1 MLTYGR
7 PHRAGIR
14 PLEGHSLRP
23 LAVDDCVKRC
33 LQTLCALVVAMNLLA
48 PRASAQVMAQMA
60 MGDEEQTNQP
70 GGFQLKKEDRK
81 IIDALTDFER
91 YRDKKAWDLAFRSI
105 TTLTETPSKGM
116 IQAKDGFWFPS
127 NVRIFK
133 SLVSLP
139 PEGREAY
146 RAFNDAK
153 AKQMFEQAKSPDA
166 ADEIPAL
173 RKVYEQFFVTSVG
186 PLAADRLGDAYFET
200 GDFLAA
206 EATWASVMS
215 NAPDADLSPAKLCV
229 KRAVALSRSGQ
240 IARLRDLAQTVHE
253 KFAAEKVIVAG
264 NEIAVAEYIDSLISS
279 STTKPI
285 DEEVAQSDFRLPE
298 KDEPLWQ
305 MEFAGEEVME
315 ALRNSLNNMGW
326 GQWMSNL
333 TNFVPPATVD
343 EKRVYVNF
351 LGICFA
357 LDAKSGK
364 LLWRTDKFTDII
376 GKAQEFA
383 NYGLD
388 TDRYMMIPAGE
399 FVLAVRVPIK
409 RVNYQEPFRLSC
421 LIGETGK
428 QKWSSESGSLSSW
441 SFAGSPIVSGQSVL
455 AVAAPQNS
463 RDLSLLSIKLDT
475 GRLEWSMP
483 LGTMQVGNS
492 YRGEPQIPT
501 PTLVQRGE
509 MLYVL
514 TNNYALLAVNMA
526 ARRVEWAFTFG
537 APPMVGNQ
545 NYYWGEQVSKPIE
558 SPAVAVIRG
567 GDLFIKETSGDAVYD
582 IDLSG
587 PTLRW
592 RRPASAADQIASV
605 GPQRMLLLGDEA
617 SAIDMNGE
625 RPMLWSLRLPALT
638 GQMRPITAGDSF
650 YAFVSRGIF
659 QIDAKTGDTK
669 RIFRGADR
677 DALGGQLYVM
687 PDKLIAVSNLKVT
700 AYPLNKT
707 AATAAK

>member
-1 MLTYGR
+1 L
-7 PHRAGIR
+7 
-14 PLEGHSLRP
+14 
-23 LAVDDCVKRC
+23 
-33 LQTLCALVVAMNLLA
+33 LVVAAFA
-48 PRASAQVMAQMA
+48 PRASAQIMAQVA
-60 MGDEEQTNQP
+60 GEEDQTNQP

-81 IIDALTDFER
+81 IIDALADFER
-91 YRDKKAWDLAFRSI
+91 YRDKKAWDMAFRSV

-153 AKQMFEQAKSPDA
+153 AKQLFEQAKSPDA
-166 ADEIPAL
+166 NDEIPSL
-173 RKVYEQFFVTSVG
+173 RKIYEQFFVTSVG
-186 PLAADRLGDAYFET
+186 PAAADRLGDAYFET

-206 EATWASVMS
+206 ESVWATIMS
-215 NAPDADLSPAKLCV
+215 NAPDADLPPARLCV

-240 IARLRDLAQTVHE
+240 ITRLRDLAQMVHE
-253 KFAAEKVIVAG
+253 KYATEKVTVGG
-264 NEIAVAEYIDSLISS
+264 NEVVVADYIESLISS
-279 STTKPI
+279 STTRPV
-285 DEEVAQSDFRLPE
+285 DGEVAQADFRLPE
-298 KDEPLWQ
+298 KDDPTWQ
-305 MEFAGEEVME
+305 MEFAGEDILS

-333 TNFVPPATVD
+333 SNFVPPAAVD
-343 EKRVYVNF
+343 ENRVYVNF

-388 TDRYMMIPAGE
+388 TDRYMLVPAGE

-441 SFAGSPIVSGQSVL
+441 SFAGAPIVSGGSVL

-483 LGTMQVGNS
+483 LGTMQAGNS
-492 YRGEPQIPT
+492 YRGEPQLPT
-501 PTLVQRGE
+501 PTLAQRGE

-514 TNNYALLAVNMA
+514 TNNFALLAVNMPA
-526 ARRVEWAFTFG
+526 KRIEWAFTFG

-545 NYYWGEQVSKPIE
+545 NYYWGEQVNKPIE
-558 SPAVAVIRG
+558 SPAVAILRG
-567 GDLFIKETSGDAVYD
+567 GDLYIKETSGDGVYD

-587 PTLRW
+587 PSLRW
-592 RRPASAADQIASV
+592 RRPASGSDQIAAIT
-605 GPQRMLLLGDEA
+605 PQRMLLLGDEA
-617 SAIDMNGE
+617 SAIDMAGE

-659 QIDAKTGDTK
+659 QIDAKTGDTV

-677 DALGGQLYVM
+677 DALGGQLYVTR
-687 PDKLIAVSNLKVT
+687 DRLIAVSNLKVT
-700 AYPLNKT
+700 AYPLQKSNE
-707 AATAAK
+707 TAAK

>member
-1 MLTYGR
+1 
-7 PHRAGIR
+7 
-14 PLEGHSLRP
+14 
-23 LAVDDCVKRC
+23 
-33 LQTLCALVVAMNLLA
+33 LCALAFALGLLA
-48 PRASAQVMAQMA
+48 PRASAQFMAQVA
-60 MGDEEQTNQP
+60 EESDQTNQP

-105 TTLTETPSKGM
+105 NTLTETPSKGM

-133 SLVSLP
+133 SLISLP

-146 RAFNDAK
+146 RAFNDPK
-153 AKQMFEQAKSPDA
+153 AKQLFEQAKSPDA
-166 ADEIPAL
+166 ADEIPSL
-173 RKVYEQFFVTSVG
+173 RKIYEQYFVTSVG
-186 PLAADRLGDAYFET
+186 PQAADRLGDAYFET

-206 EATWASVMS
+206 ESVWASIMA

-240 IARLRDLAQTVHE
+240 IVRLRDLSQTVRE
-253 KFAAEKVIVAG
+253 KYATEKVIVGG
-264 NEIAVAEYIDSLISS
+264 NEVAVADYIDSLISS
-279 STTKPI
+279 STTKPV
-285 DEEVAQSDFRLPE
+285 DETVAQADFRLPE
-298 KDEPLWQ
+298 KDEPAWQ
-305 MEFAGEEVME
+305 MEFAGEDILN

-343 EKRVYVNF
+343 ENRVYVNF
-351 LGICFA
+351 LGIVFA

-364 LLWRTDKFTDII
+364 LLWRTDKFTDIV

-388 TDRYMMIPAGE
+388 TDRYMLVPAND

-421 LIGETGK
+421 LVAETGK

-441 SFAGSPIVSGQSVL
+441 SFAGAPLVSGNSVL

-501 PTLVQRGE
+501 PTLAQRGE

-514 TNNYALLAVNMA
+514 TNNFALLAVNMPA
-526 ARRVEWAFTFG
+526 KRVEWAFTFG

-545 NYYWGEQVSKPIE
+545 NYYWGEQYAKPIE
-558 SPAVAVIRG
+558 SPATAVLRG
-567 GDLFIKETSGDAVYD
+567 GDLYIKETNGDGVYD

-587 PTLRW
+587 PSLRW
-592 RRPASAADQIASV
+592 RRPAAGSDQIAAIT
-605 GPQRMLLLGDEA
+605 PTRMLLLGEEA
-617 SAIDMNGE
+617 SAIDMAGE
-625 RPMLWSLRLPALT
+625 RPMLWSLSLPALT
-638 GQMRPITAGDSF
+638 GQMRPLTAGDNF

-687 PDKLIAVSNLKVT
+687 RDKLIAVSNLKVT
-700 AYPLNKT
+700 AYPLQT
-707 AATAAK
+707 TSATAAK